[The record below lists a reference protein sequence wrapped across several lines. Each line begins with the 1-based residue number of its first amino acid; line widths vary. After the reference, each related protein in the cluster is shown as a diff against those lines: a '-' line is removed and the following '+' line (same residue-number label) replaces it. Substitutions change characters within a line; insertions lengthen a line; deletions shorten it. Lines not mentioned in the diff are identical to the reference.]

1 MTDFDL
7 AQNPNTDP
15 KTLEKLVLSKD
26 KSVRLAVAKNP
37 NIPEFLMPRLAALY
51 PEAVLENPLLEWLRF
66 LNPAWFEELPDF
78 ARFALLGSRACP
90 SGWLET
96 AGRLGVDSQ
105 LAALRNPLLETKILD
120 DWFIRSDTRVN
131 DALLGHVANTNN
143 AELLPLQD
151 VERNNELFKDALVA
165 GLPMDTDIF
174 AVLAADFDSELRALV
189 AQRLDVSPSILESL
203 ALDEEESVAGVA
215 QQRGI
220 SVFVQEAQNLA
231 LRNPKD
237 LNKLALGKAKARRL
251 AAQHSTISKKLL
263 KQLSTDDD
271 WQVRQLVAGHI
282 KTPVPV
288 LARLAVDYD
297 RDVREAVANNPSSS
311 PSILELLLSDSYE
324 AVHLAA
330 RASPNAPQATVRLLN
345 RLEQKDPTLLEL
357 ESLPLWMAALAAAH
371 PNAGANLLETF
382 AKNEVSSVRAAVAK
396 NPHSSQRLLEVLAQ
410 DSDVDV
416 VLALLNRANLPD
428 AVLVQLAEHTDS
440 RVLEGVSA
448 HLGLSKSL
456 LELLGK
462 NSNWQVRRN
471 VAAHPRC
478 PNLMLELLAQ
488 DSDVDVREATV
499 RNANANPLVALYA
512 LGVELRL
519 PQVLKQ
525 LEARDLN
532 LSASWLEFV
541 ARRGNDLAKRLVA
554 GHINLGTEIMT
565 WFLSQTDFKIRL
577 ALVGNPSLPV
587 ALLEKLALD
596 DDRDVRQAVACH
608 PNTSETMLSALA
620 TDSDSAV
627 RIAVAQRGVAHEIL
641 CWDDDEAVLDC
652 IEPKFLTLRRKLET
666 RTPLEPVEL
675 EQLRSSQIPFVMQ
688 HLPNNVFLENLEQHL
703 THEAWQV
710 RQNALRNLHCTTQHL
725 EQLMT
730 DPDRDVRAEIA
741 KHPHVTPEMLRVLM
755 QDTDI
760 LVRRTALSH
769 PRLEPNLRS
778 TAQRLIL
785 DESLRSSKLNRIFA
799 LSLSTRISEL
809 GKRKNANSLEW
820 RERLAVANNPST
832 PPFILEQLSQDA
844 HRTVRS
850 TAQQK
855 LEAKKAQPLTLN
867 PLMEG
872 VAAGGGSS

>member
-7 AQNPNTDP
+7 AKDPNTDP
-15 KTLEKLVLSKD
+15 KLLGKLACSQD
-26 KSVRLAVAKNP
+26 KLVRLAVAKNP
-37 NIPEFLMPRLAALY
+37 NTPEFLLPRLTALY

-78 ARFALLGSRACP
+78 ARFAFLGANSCP
-90 SGWLET
+90 VGWLET

-105 LAALRNPLLETKILD
+105 LAALRNPLLEAKILD
-120 DWFIRSDTRVN
+120 DWFARLDTRVN

-151 VERNNELFKDALVA
+151 FERNNELFKDALVA

-215 QQRGI
+215 QQHGI

-231 LRNPKD
+231 LRKPKD
-237 LNKLALGKAKARRL
+237 LNKLASGKAKARRL

-271 WQVRQLVAGHI
+271 WQVRQLVAQHI
-282 KTPVPV
+282 KTPMPV
-288 LARLAVDYD
+288 LARLATDYD
-297 RDVREAVANNPSSS
+297 RDVRQAVANNPSSS
-311 PSILELLLSDSYE
+311 SSILELLLSDSHE

-330 RASPNAPQATVRLLN
+330 RVSPNAPQGTVRLLE

-357 ESLPLWMAALAAAH
+357 ESLPLWMATLAALH
-371 PNAGANLLETF
+371 PNASANLLETF
-382 AKNEVSSVRAAVAK
+382 AKNEVSSVRVAVAA
-396 NPHSSQRLLEVLAQ
+396 NPRTSQRLLEVLAQ

-416 VLALLNRANLPD
+416 VLALLIRTNLPD
-428 AVLVQLAEHTDS
+428 AVLVQLAEHSDS

-448 HLGLSKSL
+448 HLGVSKSL
-456 LELLGK
+456 LEWLSK

-478 PNLMLELLAQ
+478 PTVILELLAQ
-488 DSDVDVREATV
+488 DTDVDVREATV
-499 RNANANPLVALYA
+499 RNPNANPLVALYA

-525 LEARDLN
+525 LELQDLN

-554 GHINLGTEIMT
+554 GHINLGTEITT

-608 PNTSETMLSALA
+608 PSTSETMLSTLA

-641 CWDDDEAVLDC
+641 CWDDDDAVLDC

-666 RTPLEPVEL
+666 RTPLDPVEL
-675 EQLRSSQIPFVMQ
+675 GALLNSQIPFVMQ

-725 EQLMT
+725 EQLLF
-730 DPDRDVRAEIA
+730 DSDRDVRAQIA
-741 KHPHVTPEMLRVLM
+741 KHPHVTPEMLTVLM

-760 LVRRTALSH
+760 LVRRTALSN
-769 PRLEPNLRS
+769 PRLEPSLRR

-799 LSLSTRISEL
+799 LSLSTRVSEL
-809 GKRKNANSLEW
+809 SKRKNANSLEW

-832 PPFILEQLSQDA
+832 PQFILEQLSQDA
-844 HRTVRS
+844 HRVVRS

-855 LEAKKAQPLTLN
+855 LEAKK
-867 PLMEG
+867 
-872 VAAGGGSS
+872 

>member
-1 MTDFDL
+1 MTDFEL
-7 AQNPNTDP
+7 AQNPNTSP
-15 KTLEKLVLSKD
+15 KLLEKLACSKD
-26 KSVRLAVAKNP
+26 KSVRMAVAKNP
-37 NIPEFLMPRLAALY
+37 NVPEVLLPRLIALY
-51 PEAVLENPLLEWLRF
+51 PEAALENPLLEWLRF

-78 ARFALLGSRACP
+78 ARFALLGSKLCP

-96 AGRLGVDSQ
+96 AERLGVESQ
-105 LAALRNPLLETKILD
+105 LAALRNPLFKTKILD
-120 DWFIRSDTRVN
+120 EWFGQADARVN

-143 AELLPLQD
+143 ADLLPLQD

-165 GLPMDTDIF
+165 GLPMDTAIF

-189 AQRLDVSPSILESL
+189 AQRLDVPSSILESL
-203 ALDEEESVAGVA
+203 ALDEEESVACIA

-231 LRNPKD
+231 LRKPKD

-263 KQLSTDDD
+263 KQLSSDDD

-311 PSILELLLSDSYE
+311 SSILELLLSDSYE

-330 RASPNAPQATVRLLN
+330 RANPNTPQATVRLLN

-357 ESLPLWMAALAAAH
+357 ESLPLWMATLAAAH
-371 PNAGANLLETF
+371 PNASANLLETF
-382 AKNEVSSVRAAVAK
+382 AKNEVSSVRAAVAA
-396 NPHSSQRLLEVLAQ
+396 NPRSSQRLLEVLAL
-410 DSDVDV
+410 DADVDV

-456 LELLGK
+456 LELLSK

-478 PNLMLELLAQ
+478 PTVILEFLAQ
-488 DSDVDVREATV
+488 DADVDVREAAV
-499 RNANANPLVALYA
+499 RNPNANALVALYA

-519 PQVLKQ
+519 PQALKQ
-525 LEARDLN
+525 LEAQDLN

-554 GHINLGTEIMT
+554 GHINLGVDMMT
-565 WFLSQTDFKIRL
+565 WFLTQTDFKIRL
-577 ALVGNPSLPV
+577 ALVNNPSLPTFF
-587 ALLEKLALD
+587 LEKLALD
-596 DDRDVRQAVACH
+596 DDRDVRLAVAQH
-608 PNTSETMLSALA
+608 QSTSEILLRSLA
-620 TDSDSAV
+620 TDADSSV
-627 RIAVAQRGVAHEIL
+627 RVAVAERGVAHELL
-641 CWDDDEAVLDC
+641 CWDEDEAVLNC
-652 IEPKFLTLRRKLET
+652 LEAKHLTLRRKLET

-675 EQLRSSQIPFVMQ
+675 EALLNSQIPFVMQ
-688 HLPNNVFLENLEQHL
+688 YLPNDVFLENLEQHL

-725 EQLMT
+725 EQLLF
-730 DPDRDVRAEIA
+730 DSDRDVRAEIA
-741 KHPHVTPEMLRVLM
+741 KHPHVTPEMLTVLM

-760 LVRRTALSH
+760 LVRRTALSN

-809 GKRKNANSLEW
+809 SKRKNASSLEW
-820 RERLAVANNPST
+820 RERLAVANNPNT

-867 PLMEG
+867 PFMEG

>member
-15 KTLEKLVLSKD
+15 KLLGKLACSKD
-26 KSVRLAVAKNP
+26 KSVRMAVTKNP
-37 NIPEFLMPRLAALY
+37 NIPEFLLPRLAALY

-78 ARFALLGSRACP
+78 ARFALLGVNSCP

-105 LAALRNPLLETKILD
+105 LAALRNPFLEAKILD
-120 DWFIRSDTRVN
+120 DWFVQADARVN
-131 DALLGHVANTNN
+131 DALLGHMANSNN
-143 AELLPLQD
+143 ADLLPLQD
-151 VERNNELFKDALVA
+151 FERNNELFKDALVA

-189 AQRLDVSPSILESL
+189 AQRLDLPPNILESL
-203 ALDEEESVAGVA
+203 SLDEEESVACAA
-215 QQRGI
+215 QQYCT
-220 SVFVQEAQNLA
+220 SVFVEQAQNLA
-231 LRNPKD
+231 LRSPKD

-251 AAQHSTISKKLL
+251 AAQHNTISKKLL

-271 WQVRQLVAGHI
+271 WQVRQLVARHI
-282 KTPVPV
+282 KTPMPV
-288 LARLAVDYD
+288 LARLAADYD
-297 RDVREAVANNPSSS
+297 RDVRQAVANNPSTS
-311 PSILELLLSDSYE
+311 PSILELLLSDLHE

-330 RASPNAPQATVRLLN
+330 RVSPNAPQGTVGLLN

-382 AKNEVSSVRAAVAK
+382 AKNEVSSVRAAVAA
-396 NPHSSQRLLEVLAQ
+396 NSRTSQRLLEVLAL
-410 DSDVDV
+410 DADVDV
-416 VLALLNRANLPD
+416 VLALLIRTNLPD
-428 AVLVQLAEHTDS
+428 AVLVQLAEHSDS

-456 LELLGK
+456 LELLSK

-488 DSDVDVREATV
+488 DTDVDVREATV
-499 RNANANPLVALYA
+499 RNPNANPLVALYA

-525 LEARDLN
+525 LETQDLN

-596 DDRDVRQAVACH
+596 DDRDVRQAVAYH
-608 PNTSETMLSALA
+608 PSTSETMLSALA

-641 CWDDDEAVLDC
+641 CWDDDDAVLDC
-652 IEPKFLTLRRKLET
+652 VEAKYLTLRRKLET

-675 EQLRSSQIPFVMQ
+675 GALLSSQIPFVMQ
-688 HLPNNVFLENLEQHL
+688 HLPKTVKLPNIEMYLN
-703 THEAWQV
+703 HEVWQV
-710 RQNALRNLHCTTQHL
+710 RLAAAQNIHCTVLQL
-725 EQLMT
+725 EQLLS
-730 DPDRDVRAEIA
+730 DPDRDVRAQIA
-741 KHPHVTPEMLRVLM
+741 KHNNVTPEMLTVLM

-769 PRLEPNLRS
+769 PRLEPSLRGI
-778 TAQRLIL
+778 AQRLIL

-832 PPFILEQLSQDA
+832 PQPILEQLSQDA

-855 LEAKKAQPLTLN
+855 LEAKKVSP
-867 PLMEG
+867 
-872 VAAGGGSS
+872 